1 MLDVGRSMFFFSN
14 LQSVTHHSITP
25 IRYPNKSIFQE
36 RPLPIP
42 SFTLTKVLYWHYNL
56 KRYDSSN
63 HLEQVHYLRNR
74 LS

>member
-1 MLDVGRSMFFFSN
+1 MKTNRLTGLTGS
-14 LQSVTHHSITP
+14 
-25 IRYPNKSIFQE
+25 
-36 RPLPIP
+36 IP